1 MESSFASN
9 LPHKMICTGKATL
22 KNGDLLIIDG
32 HEFKFHYE
40 GHNCILHWKFAR
52 ENMNFVIKFIKPI
65 KKKPVKK
72 RNIKELTKKKK

>member
-1 MESSFASN
+1 MESKLTSCKVN
-9 LPHKMICTGKATL
+9 LN
-22 KNGDLLIIDG
+22 NGDTLFIDG
-32 HEFKFHYE
+32 NELKFHYE

-72 RNIKELTKKKK
+72 KKLKR